1 MNTTVNVNLAGQH
14 FYFDQAAK
22 VKLEVYFEE
31 IKSYFTDES
40 FLQELMTDV
49 EARIAELLN
58 DIIVDSQQVVTIQHI
73 EKVMEVMGEANSFKI
88 DDDKAVRKLFRDP
101 DDRFLGG
108 VASGVS
114 HYFGLQVKWVRL
126 IWLLLGLFSWGG
138 FSILYIALWIF
149 VPLAKT
155 TSEKFMMKGEAIN
168 LSNLEKKLKK
178 SLKRLPIKSKMP
190 IIKKPN
196 AKSNQRQHGFSMR

>member
-1 MNTTVNVNLAGQH
+1 
-14 FYFDQAAK
+14 
-22 VKLEVYFEE
+22 
-31 IKSYFTDES
+31 
-40 FLQELMTDV
+40 MTDI
-49 EARIAELLN
+49 ETRIAELLN
-58 DIIVDSQQVVTIQHI
+58 DIIVDSQQVVTIQHT

-88 DDDKAVRKLFRDP
+88 DDDKTQKKTETKALRKLFRDP

-114 HYFGLQVKWVRL
+114 NYFGLQVKWVRL

-149 VPLAKT
+149 MPLAKT
-155 TSEKFMMKGEAIN
+155 TSEKFMMKGQAIS

-178 SLKRLPIKSKMP
+178 SLKRLPIISKTP
-190 IIKKPN
+190 TIKKPN
-196 AKSNQRQHGFSMR
+196 AKSNQRQRGFLMR

>member
-58 DIIVDSQQVVTIQHI
+58 DIIVDPQQVVTIHHI

-88 DDDKAVRKLFRDP
+88 DDDKAQNKTETKAVRKLFRDP
-101 DDRFLGG
+101 DDRILGG

-114 HYFGLQVKWVRL
+114 HYFSLQVKWVRL
-126 IWLLLGLFSWGG
+126 IWLLLVLYSWGG
-138 FSILYIALWIF
+138 FSILYIELWVF

-155 TSEKFMMKGEAIN
+155 TSKKFMMKG
-168 LSNLEKKLKK
+168 
-178 SLKRLPIKSKMP
+178 
-190 IIKKPN
+190 
-196 AKSNQRQHGFSMR
+196 

>member
-1 MNTTVNVNLAGQH
+1 MNTTINVNLTGQH
-14 FYFDQAAK
+14 FYFDQTAK
-22 VKLEVYFEE
+22 VKIEIYFEE
-31 IKSYFTDES
+31 IKSYFTNES

-58 DIIVDSQQVVTIQHI
+58 DIRIDSNQVITIQHI
-73 EKVMEVMGEANSFKI
+73 ENVIQFMGVPNSFKFGEEKTQNQSET
-88 DDDKAVRKLFRDP
+88 KAIRKLFRDP

-114 HYFGLQVKWVRL
+114 NYFGLQVSWVRL

-149 VPLAKT
+149 VPIAKT
-155 TSEKFMMKGEAIN
+155 TSEKFMMKGEPIN
-168 LSNLEKKLKK
+168 LSNLEKKLKR
-178 SLKRLPIKSKMP
+178 SLKRLPIKSKML
-190 IIKKPN
+190 IIRKLN
-196 AKSNQRQHGFSMR
+196 ES

>member
-1 MNTTVNVNLAGQH
+1 M
-14 FYFDQAAK
+14 
-22 VKLEVYFEE
+22 
-31 IKSYFTDES
+31 
-40 FLQELMTDV
+40 
-49 EARIAELLN
+49 
-58 DIIVDSQQVVTIQHI
+58 
-73 EKVMEVMGEANSFKI
+73 
-88 DDDKAVRKLFRDP
+88 FRDP

-108 VASGVS
+108 VASGAS

-155 TSEKFMMKGEAIN
+155 TSEKFMMKGQAIN

-178 SLKRLPIKSKMP
+178 SLKSLPIKSKMP
-190 IIKKPN
+190 TIKKPK
-196 AKSNQRQHGFSMR
+196 AKSSQRQHDFLMR

>member
-58 DIIVDSQQVVTIQHI
+58 DIIADSQQVVTIQHI
-73 EKVMEVMGEANSFKI
+73 EKVIEVMGEPNSFKI
-88 DDDKAVRKLFRDP
+88 DDDKAQNKTEAKVPPILSLLSLFP
-101 DDRFLGG
+101 D
-108 VASGVS
+108 
-114 HYFGLQVKWVRL
+114 
-126 IWLLLGLFSWGG
+126 IWL
-138 FSILYIALWIF
+138 
-149 VPLAKT
+149 
-155 TSEKFMMKGEAIN
+155 IN
-168 LSNLEKKLKK
+168 LFLEV
-178 SLKRLPIKSKMP
+178 PIKIGNP
-190 IIKKPN
+190 
-196 AKSNQRQHGFSMR
+196 RL